1 MWWNHI
7 SSYDILSS
15 MINKEKNKSETSSRI
30 TFITKM
36 NKRQSLDQIA
46 NVYGRNLS
54 SVINEALDHYIEL
67 NEWQLK
73 HIQKGVDQAKR
84 GEFVKEKEVEAF
96 FRKHK

>member
-1 MWWNHI
+1 VNHI

-36 NKRQSLDQIA
+36 NKRQTLDKIA
-46 NVYGRNLS
+46 DGYGKNLS

-67 NEWQLK
+67 HEWQLK
-73 HIQKGVDQAKR
+73 HIQKGVDEAKR
-84 GEFVKEKEVEAF
+84 GDFVKEKEVEAF